1 MEEDYL
7 FCGGLG
13 CWVLGGMGFLL
24 GRVVVEILMRFLACF

>member
-13 CWVLGGMGFLL
+13 CGVLGEMGFLL
-24 GRVVVEILMRFLACF
+24 GGVVVEILMGFLTCF